1 MTGASSAIVTF
12 QRSPRNGGATGPK
25 TSAREKFI
33 ATANVC
39 TRPIKQRGDEGAGQR
54 TQAADDDDDEQDRP
68 EQRRHGGLRHQRRTG
83 DDAREARERRAG
95 AEHQHEDLRHVMAEH
110 RHHVRMGQRGLND
123 QADARAGQH
132 GEQRHEHRRSRSA
145 A

>member
-25 TSAREKFI
+25 TSAKEKFI

-68 EQRRHGGLRHQRRTG
+68 EQ
-83 DDAREARERRAG
+83 
-95 AEHQHEDLRHVMAEH
+95 
-110 RHHVRMGQRGLND
+110 
-123 QADARAGQH
+123 
-132 GEQRHEHRRSRSA
+132 
-145 A
+145 